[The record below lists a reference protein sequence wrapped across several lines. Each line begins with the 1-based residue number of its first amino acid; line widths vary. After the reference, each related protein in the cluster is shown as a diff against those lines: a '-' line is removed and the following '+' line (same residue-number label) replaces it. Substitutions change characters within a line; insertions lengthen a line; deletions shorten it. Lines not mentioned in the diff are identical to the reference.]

1 MNRRKNPAYVPE
13 PRTIRHVDAFF
24 KMLEAVSGERG
35 LVEEVQ
41 RQQETGKEPRTMK
54 DFFEERDKIR
64 DKIVKAKS
72 KAEGI
77 RALMGNLGW
86 SEEEALDRM
95 NLAGE
100 EREAVRKALYE
111 QKIA

>member
-1 MNRRKNPAYVPE
+1 MIARG
-13 PRTIRHVDAFF
+13 
-24 KMLEAVSGERG
+24 EAKG
-35 LVEEVQ
+35 
-41 RQQETGKEPRTMK
+41 
-54 DFFEERDKIR
+54 
-64 DKIVKAKS
+64 

-86 SEEEALDRM
+86 SEEEAMDRM

>member
-1 MNRRKNPAYVPE
+1 
-13 PRTIRHVDAFF
+13 
-24 KMLEAVSGERG
+24 
-35 LVEEVQ
+35 
-41 RQQETGKEPRTMK
+41 MK

-72 KAEGI
+72 KAEGKAEDI

-86 SEEEALDRM
+86 SEEEAMDRM